1 MLTQETQSQQQEEI
15 HQLWLRCGGGGIPK
29 MKKQKKNGSPFLM
42 PYWLHIFEVSKFVTC
57 WTRRD
62 LVGEGENVGSPPP
75 TTLASPPGPGTPHRL
90 PDSPWVTNGGG
101 HASAGVDIP
110 GTVGIP
116 GKDTVYTE
124 AVLCAVIQG
133 QLDQLRAGASEKHP
147 LQKNQTKGEPLRG
160 TGTERAGICAGSRSA
175 LGTKGRRQKEK
186 SRPEEQA

>member
-1 MLTQETQSQQQEEI
+1 M
-15 HQLWLRCGGGGIPK
+15 WGGIPK

-62 LVGEGENVGSPPP
+62 LVGKGENVGSPTP

-101 HASAGVDIP
+101 HTSAGVDIP

-147 LQKNQTKGEPLRG
+147 LQKK
-160 TGTERAGICAGSRSA
+160 I
-175 LGTKGRRQKEK
+175 RQRV
-186 SRPEEQA
+186 SL